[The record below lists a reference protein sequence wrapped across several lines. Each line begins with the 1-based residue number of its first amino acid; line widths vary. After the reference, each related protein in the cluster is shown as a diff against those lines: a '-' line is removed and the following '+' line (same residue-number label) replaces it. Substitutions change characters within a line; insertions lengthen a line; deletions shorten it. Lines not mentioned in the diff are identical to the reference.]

1 MRVKTLSVLAVILV
15 ASLPLFAQHEGHQ
28 QMTPEQQKMM
38 EAYMKAATPGEPHR
52 LLEPMIG
59 TWDAVVRFYPAP
71 GEPPQESTGISE
83 NRWILGNRYVEQR
96 FKGSAM
102 GQPFEGIGYTG
113 YDNVKKQY
121 FGSWIDSMSTSMMTT
136 TGKADSS
143 GKNWTFTGT
152 MDDAYTGKTLPLEE
166 KVVVVSN
173 DKHYFEMWNPGPDGK
188 NYKSMEIIYTRKK

>member
-1 MRVKTLSVLAVILV
+1 
-15 ASLPLFAQHEGHQ
+15 
-28 QMTPEQQKMM
+28 MTPEQQKMM